1 MPNQNI
7 YNDPSFFEG
16 YSRLRWGE
24 TGLNKVM
31 EEPAIR
37 SLMPDLTGKRVLDLG
52 CGFGHVAR
60 YARRM
65 GAAEVLG
72 VDISNRMIEAARQAT
87 DDPAIL
93 YSVIAMQD
101 ILPMPGQF
109 DVIISSMALQYIDDY
124 AGVVKTMAESLS
136 VGGSF
141 LFSIEHPIYTSLL
154 QGWVVDAAGK
164 RVHWPVDRYHDESER
179 CYTWFVD
186 NVQKYHRTIS
196 TYLNTLVDN
205 GLTVRRVLEPEA
217 QPEFLA
223 ERPELSDESRRPPL
237 LVVSAQKVA

>member
-7 YNDPSFFEG
+7 YNNPSFFEG

-179 CYTWFVD
+179 RYTWFID

>member
-1 MPNQNI
+1 MSNQNI

-16 YSRLRWGE
+16 YSQLRWGE

-60 YARRM
+60 YARQM

-72 VDISNRMIEAARQAT
+72 VDISDRMIEAARQAT
-87 DDPAIL
+87 EDPAIT
-93 YSVIAMQD
+93 YAVIAMQD
-101 ILPMPGQF
+101 IKPMSGQF

-124 AGVVKTMAESLS
+124 AAVVKIMAESLTI
-136 VGGSF
+136 GGSF
-141 LFSIEHPIYTSLL
+141 LFSIEHPIYTCLL
-154 QGWVVDAAGK
+154 QGWVVDDAGK

-179 CYTWFVD
+179 RYTWFVD
-186 NVQKYHRTIS
+186 DVQKYHRTVA
-196 TYLNTLVDN
+196 TYLNTLMEN
-205 GLTVRRVLEPEA
+205 GLTIRRVLEPEA
-217 QPEFLA
+217 QPEYLA
-223 ERPELSDESRRPPL
+223 DRPALADESRRPPL
-237 LVVSAQKVA
+237 MVVSAQKLG

>member
-7 YNDPSFFEG
+7 YNDPSFFES
-16 YSRLRWGE
+16 YSQLRWGE

-72 VDISNRMIEAARQAT
+72 VDISDRMIEAARQAT
-87 DDPAIL
+87 DDPAIT
-93 YSVIAMQD
+93 YAVVAMQD
-101 ILPMPGQF
+101 IKPMPGQF

-124 AGVVKTMAESLS
+124 ATVVKTMAELLT

-141 LFSIEHPIYTSLL
+141 LFSIEHPIYTCLL
-154 QGWVVDAAGK
+154 QGWVVDDDGK

-179 CYTWFVD
+179 RYTWFVD
-186 NVQKYHRTIS
+186 GVLKYHRTVA
-196 TYLNTLVDN
+196 TYLNTLMEN
-205 GLTVRRVLEPEA
+205 GLTIRRVLEPEA
-217 QPEFLA
+217 QPEYLA
-223 ERPELSDESRRPPL
+223 DRPALADESRRPPL
-237 LVVSAQKVA
+237 MVVSAQKLA

>member
-1 MPNQNI
+1 
-7 YNDPSFFEG
+7 
-16 YSRLRWGE
+16 
-24 TGLNKVM
+24 M

-60 YARRM
+60 YARHM

-72 VDISNRMIEAARQAT
+72 VDISDRMIEAARQAT

-179 CYTWFVD
+179 RYTWFVD

-205 GLTVRRVLEPEA
+205 GLAVCRVLEPEA